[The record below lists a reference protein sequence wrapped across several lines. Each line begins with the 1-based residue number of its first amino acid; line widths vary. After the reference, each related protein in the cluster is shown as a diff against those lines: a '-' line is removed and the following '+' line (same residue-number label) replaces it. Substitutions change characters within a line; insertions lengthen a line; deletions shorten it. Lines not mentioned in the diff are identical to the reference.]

1 MKQHITH
8 TSAVSPNEAQNRSV
22 FNVSYDVCEFAR
34 EEISRNISHDYILTV
49 LSMLSWPIYAIY
61 CSLMIYIYMLK
72 YISTN
77 NNVTAN
83 H

>member
-49 LSMLSWPIYAIY
+49 LSM
-61 CSLMIYIYMLK
+61 
-72 YISTN
+72 IS
-77 NNVTAN
+77 
-83 H
+83 